1 LAAPTVLTR
10 LLDASIWTRDVMLPR
25 EARRLAHAALVGRV
39 ESRSRL
45 EGMREATAH
54 LQYAARA
61 WYAAAGQPAING
73 LAGKATGAV
82 RTARAAQRG
91 LRPAGQVVDI
101 QAILSAQSI
110 GWYGPFSTVPVPPLE
125 GDHDVAESEQSDRLA
140 SQAER
145 HAPARE
151 RAVSAQAAPGPAS
164 CGLAGP

>member
-1 LAAPTVLTR
+1 PARRPVVATDPLVAFNRRVAAATALAAATVLTR

-25 EARRLAHAALVGRV
+25 EARRLAHAAAVGRV
-39 ESRSRL
+39 QSRAGL

-61 WYAAAGQPAING
+61 WYAAAGQPAIDG

-82 RTARAAQRG
+82 RTARAARRG

-125 GDHDVAESEQSDRLA
+125 LEGAHDVADSGQSDRLA
-140 SQAER
+140 S
-145 HAPARE
+145 
-151 RAVSAQAAPGPAS
+151 
-164 CGLAGP
+164 